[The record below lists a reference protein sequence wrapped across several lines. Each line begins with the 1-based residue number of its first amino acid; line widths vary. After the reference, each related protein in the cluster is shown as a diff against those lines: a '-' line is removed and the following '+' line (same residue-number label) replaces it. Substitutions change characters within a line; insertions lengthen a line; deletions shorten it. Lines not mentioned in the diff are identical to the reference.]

1 MSESERLSLGHVA
14 DVGEQFA
21 ALSVDEIMS
30 GKACELMASLHELRR
45 DEPNFRV
52 ASQCASLLYILA
64 PCSRIAEYARDLDRN
79 FEFGLS
85 ESKMWHSHAAGF
97 DEPRDY
103 MPLTPDVAG
112 EGGGVGDLSSMSLD
126 FCERAFNASMD
137 CLSLEDPAARR
148 EPFTELS
155 DNGRW
160 LDRHPAGRGS
170 SGPPLTS
177 SLKEGLTAALAREG
191 HRAITPASFD
201 PEKSI
206 TGSDLGFSV
215 TDGPDHPCY
224 RGLLADKLL
233 HTPGRSASTEP
244 PVLVRSTEHRVEAEA
259 EAAASTPTSSE
270 RVVVPRPCKTSPI
283 AVGYKDFSI
292 IKPIS
297 RGAFG
302 KVFLARKRDTG
313 QLYAMKMMSK
323 QLLRRKNM
331 VDQVC
336 VRAGAGGRLCPHSPL
351 VRTYEALRAW
361 VPRHHHTHWTVGSL
375 WGAMLYSDRTPFSR
389 PYTLRWTCSSSS
401 LSRSCVCHLASDR

>member
-1 MSESERLSLGHVA
+1 
-14 DVGEQFA
+14 
-21 ALSVDEIMS
+21 
-30 GKACELMASLHELRR
+30 
-45 DEPNFRV
+45 
-52 ASQCASLLYILA
+52 
-64 PCSRIAEYARDLDRN
+64 
-79 FEFGLS
+79 
-85 ESKMWHSHAAGF
+85 
-97 DEPRDY
+97 
-103 MPLTPDVAG
+103 
-112 EGGGVGDLSSMSLD
+112 
-126 FCERAFNASMD
+126 
-137 CLSLEDPAARR
+137 
-148 EPFTELS
+148 
-155 DNGRW
+155 
-160 LDRHPAGRGS
+160 
-170 SGPPLTS
+170 
-177 SLKEGLTAALAREG
+177 
-191 HRAITPASFD
+191 
-201 PEKSI
+201 
-206 TGSDLGFSV
+206 
-215 TDGPDHPCY
+215 
-224 RGLLADKLL
+224 
-233 HTPGRSASTEP
+233 
-244 PVLVRSTEHRVEAEA
+244 VRSTEHRVEAEA

-336 VRAGAGGRLCPHSPL
+336 VRAGAGGPLCPHSPL
-351 VRTYEALRAW
+351 VHTYEALRAW